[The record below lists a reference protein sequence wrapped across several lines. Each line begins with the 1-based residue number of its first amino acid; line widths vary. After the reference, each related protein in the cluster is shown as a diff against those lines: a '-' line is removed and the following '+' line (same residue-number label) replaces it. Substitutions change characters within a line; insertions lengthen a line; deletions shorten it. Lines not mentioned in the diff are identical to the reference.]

1 MARKFAALAELGQ
14 ASGPSDLQTP
24 EIPDTQT
31 SGISGVRNVGRPR
44 GKRSDAE
51 WTYANVLV
59 RKANRRAAQRKLEDE
74 GTDRDLSE
82 LIDRLL
88 GMYVRG
94 EIP

>member
-14 ASGPSDLQTP
+14 DSGPSGLQP
-24 EIPDTQT
+24 LGIPKTQE
-31 SGISGVRNVGRPR
+31 SAVLGVRNVGRPR

-59 RKANRRAAQRKLEDE
+59 RKANRRAAQRKLEDD

-94 EIP
+94 EIT